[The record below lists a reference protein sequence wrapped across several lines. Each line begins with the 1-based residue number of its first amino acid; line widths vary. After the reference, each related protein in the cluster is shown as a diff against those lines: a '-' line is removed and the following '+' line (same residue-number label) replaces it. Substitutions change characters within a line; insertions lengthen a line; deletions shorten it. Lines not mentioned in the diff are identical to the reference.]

1 MKVSLIVLT
10 YNAPDFLDLV
20 IRSVAEQTQ
29 LPDEIIVT
37 DDGSTNETKELV
49 DRLSQELSLTVRFLW
64 QKDDG
69 FRASRARNKAAEV
82 AKGDY
87 LIFIDG
93 DCVLPRYFIQSHMVL
108 SEQGMFV
115 TGNRVLLTKK
125 GTEKTLQKKMSLP
138 KLSFLA
144 WGMWRVLGYVNR
156 ISPLLLRIKSFPRNR
171 KANKWEGAKSCNLSL
186 HKLDFAAVNGFDEAF
201 QGWGHEDADLSARL
215 IGNGCLRKDGRYFS
229 PVIHLWHQENNRDL
243 EEDNIERLHAV
254 LSGNR
259 PVYAKHGMIKN

>member
-171 KANKWEGAKSCNLSL
+171 KGNKWEGAKSCNLSL
-186 HKLDFAAVNGFDEAF
+186 HKVDFVAVNGFDEAF
-201 QGWGHEDADLSARL
+201 QGWGYEDADLSARL

-243 EEDNIERLHAV
+243 EEDNIERLQAV

>member
-37 DDGSTNETKELV
+37 DDGSTDETKELV
-49 DRLSQELSLTVRFLW
+49 DRLSQELSLTIRFLW

-69 FRASRARNKAAEV
+69 FRASRARNKAAKV
-82 AKGDY
+82 AKSDY

-108 SEQGMFV
+108 SEQGKFI

-125 GTEKTLQKKMSLP
+125 GTEKILQKKMSLP

-156 ISPLLLRIKSFPRNR
+156 ISPLLRIKSFPRNR

-186 HKLDFAAVNGFDEAF
+186 HKVDFAAVNGFDEAF

-243 EEDNIERLHAV
+243 EEDNIERLQAV

-259 PVYAKHGMIKN
+259 SVYAKHGMIKN

>member
-37 DDGSTNETKELV
+37 DDGSTVETKELV
-49 DRLSQELSLTVRFLW
+49 DRLSQELNLRIRFLW

-69 FRASRARNKAAEV
+69 FRASRARNKAAE
-82 AKGDY
+82 AANGDY

-93 DCVLPRYFIQSHMVL
+93 DCVLPRYFIQSHMAL

-115 TGNRVLLTKK
+115 SGNRVLITKK
-125 GTEKTLQKKMSLP
+125 GTEKTLQEKISLP
-138 KLSFLA
+138 NLSFLA
-144 WGMWRVLGYVNR
+144 WGIWRILGYVNR
-156 ISPLLLRIKSFPRNR
+156 VSPLFLRIKIFPRNR

-186 HKLDFAAVNGFDEAF
+186 YKLDFAAVNGFDEAF

-215 IGNGCLRKDGRYFS
+215 IANGCLRKDGRYFS

-243 EEDNIERLHAV
+243 EEDNIERLQAV
-254 LSGNR
+254 LSGKR
-259 PVYAKHGMIKN
+259 AIFAKDGMIKT